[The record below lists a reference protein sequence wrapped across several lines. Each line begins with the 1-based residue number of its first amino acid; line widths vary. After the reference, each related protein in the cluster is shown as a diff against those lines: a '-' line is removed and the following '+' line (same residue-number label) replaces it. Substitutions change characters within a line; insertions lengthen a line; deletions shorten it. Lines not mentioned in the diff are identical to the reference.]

1 MIQQLEMNTMNSSE
15 VMEIV
20 IHKNDIEQKVKEMAE
35 RICEEHKAS
44 GNDLPPVMI
53 CVLNGAFMFFTDLVK
68 NMDIDVQIDFVRAK
82 SYEGQD
88 NSGGVKILKDIEL
101 DLKGK
106 RVYIVEDIIDTGA
119 TMLEILQSVNGKM
132 PNEVTIVTLVQ
143 RKEPFMKLDH
153 YCFEIGDEWIVG
165 YGLDDYTLKR
175 NYRNIYKIN

>member
-1 MIQQLEMNTMNSSE
+1 MNSLE

-20 IHKNDIEQKVKEMAE
+20 IHKEDIQREVKRMAI
-35 RICEEHKAS
+35 RISEEHKAS

-68 NMDIDVQIDFVRAK
+68 NMPIDVQIDFIRAK
-82 SYEGQD
+82 SYDGKD
-88 NSGGVKILKDIEL
+88 NSGGVKILKDIEI

-119 TMLEILQSVNGKM
+119 TMLEILQSVNGKV

-143 RKEPFMKLDH
+143 RKEPFMYLDH
-153 YCFEIGDEWIVG
+153 HCFEIGDEWIVG
-165 YGLDDYTLKR
+165 YGLDDYSLKR
-175 NYRNIYKIN
+175 NYSNIHKIN

>member
-1 MIQQLEMNTMNSSE
+1 MNSSE

-20 IHKNDIEQKVKEMAE
+20 IHKEKIKSQVRKMAK
-35 RICEEHKAS
+35 RISQEHKAS
-44 GNDLPPVMI
+44 GNNLPPVML

-68 NMDIDVQIDFVRAK
+68 NMDIDVQIDFIRAK

-88 NSGGVKILKDIEL
+88 NSGGVKVLKDIEI

-106 RVYIVEDIIDTGA
+106 RVYIIEDIIDTGA
-119 TMLEILQSVNGKM
+119 TMLEVLQSVNDKM

>member
-1 MIQQLEMNTMNSSE
+1 MNSLE

-20 IHKNDIEQKVKEMAE
+20 IHKEKIKWHVNKMAK
-35 RICEEHKAS
+35 RICKEHKAS

-68 NMDIDVQIDFVRAK
+68 NMDIDVQIDFIRAK
-82 SYEGQD
+82 SYEGRD
-88 NSGGVKILKDIEL
+88 NSLGVKILKDIEL

-106 RVYIVEDIIDTGA
+106 RVYIIEDIIDTGA
-119 TMLEILQSVNGKM
+119 TMLEVLQSVNDKM

-153 YCFEIGDEWIVG
+153 YCFEIGEEWIIG
-165 YGLDDYTLKR
+165 YGLDDYSLKR

>member
-1 MIQQLEMNTMNSSE
+1 MKKIISKKDIKRE
-15 VMEIV
+15 V
-20 IHKNDIEQKVKEMAE
+20 KKMAK

-68 NMDIDVQIDFVRAK
+68 HMDIDIQIDFIRAK

-106 RVYIVEDIIDTGA
+106 MVYIVEDIIDTGA
-119 TMLEILQSVNGKM
+119 TMLEILQSVNDKM
-132 PNEVTIVTLVQ
+132 PQEVTIVTLVQ
-143 RKEPFMKLDH
+143 RKQCFMPIDH

-165 YGLDDYTLKR
+165 YGLDDNSLKR
-175 NYRNIYKIN
+175 NYRNVYKIN